1 MDFLEYNDIIAEV
14 KGVMTPG
21 RLKLTDQ
28 HLIFK
33 NQKTGKVEQISAS
46 DMEMV
51 NYQKFIS
58 TWGLRIFLKNGTLHR
73 FRGFKDADQEKIAK
87 FFAQNYKKDMLEK
100 ELSLKGWNWGTARFN
115 GSVLSF
121 DVGHHTAFEIPL
133 YDVSQC
139 NTGKNEV
146 TLEFHQ
152 NDDAPVSLME
162 MRFHIPVNDSM
173 DQDPVEAFHQQVMEK
188 ASVISVSGD
197 AIAIFREI
205 QCLTPRG
212 RYDIKIFQ
220 SFFQLHGKTFDYKI
234 PMSTVLRLFLLP
246 HKDNRQMYFVV
257 SLDPPIKQ
265 GQTRYHYLV
274 LLFNQ
279 EEETSIEL
287 PFSEKEL
294 KEKYDDKLPK
304 ELSGPTYEVL
314 GKVMKVIINRKLTG
328 PGNFLSHSGTLAIS
342 CSFKAAAG
350 YLYPLE
356 RGFIYVHKPPIHIRF
371 EEIAS
376 VNFARGG
383 GSTRSFDFEIE
394 LTSGVVH
401 TFSSIEKEEYGKLF
415 DFITSKKLRVKNRGK
430 SDKLNYDNDF
440 GNSDQEDEPDAYLAR
455 VKAEAQERDAGDNQD
470 SEDESTDEDFNPPQD
485 ESDVAEEYDS
495 NLNSSDSENDS
506 DASGKSQKKEK
517 KEKKER
523 KSRSAKT
530 VSEKP
535 RKRRKQK
542 KERDA
547 NKPKRPPT
555 AFMIWLN
562 STREKIKADN
572 PGIAVTEIAKKGGE
586 MWRELKDK
594 SEWDEKAAKAKKE
607 YMAAMKEYE
616 ASGGGQAKEKVEKA
630 EKGEKKKKE
639 AKKEVKK
646 ESPSKLMTGTTFKSK
661 EYISDVD
668 SSSDEDVKKS
678 EKKLSDDDS
687 GEDKGKKRGDK
698 RSADADDKKVK
709 KGKKDESDEGSDD
722 EPIEST
728 PPSSDAD
735 SKDSE

>member
-1 MDFLEYNDIIAEV
+1 MDFLEYTDIIAEV
-14 KGVMTPG
+14 KGAMTPG

-51 NYQKFIS
+51 NYQKFIG

-73 FRGFKDADQEKIAK
+73 FRGFKDSDQEKIAK
-87 FFAQNYKKDMLEK
+87 FFVQNYKKDMLEK

-162 MRFHIPVNDSM
+162 MRFHIPVSDSV

-246 HKDNRQMYFVV
+246 HKDSRQMYFVV

-287 PFSEKEL
+287 PFSDKEL
-294 KEKYDDKLPK
+294 KEKYEDKLTK

-314 GKVMKVIINRKLTG
+314 GKVMKVIINRKITG
-328 PGNFLSHSGTLAIS
+328 PGNFTSHSGALSIS

-350 YLYPLE
+350 SLYPLE

-430 SDKLNYDNDF
+430 SDKLTYDNDF
-440 GNSDQEDEPDAYLAR
+440 GDSDQEDEPDAYLAR

-470 SEDESTDEDFNPPQD
+470 SEEESTDEDFNPNQD

-495 NLNSSDSENDS
+495 NPNTSESENDS
-506 DASGKSQKKEK
+506 DASGKSQKKDKKEK
-517 KEKKER
+517 KEKKEK
-523 KSRSAKT
+523 KSKSAKT

-535 RKRRKQK
+535 RKPRKQK
-542 KERDA
+542 AERDA

-562 STREKIKADN
+562 SAREKIKADN

-594 SEWDEKAAKAKKE
+594 SEWEEKAAKAKKE
-607 YMAAMKEYE
+607 YAASMKEYV
-616 ASGGGQAKEKVEKA
+616 ASGGGEVKEKK
-630 EKGEKKKKE
+630 EKGEKK
-639 AKKEVKK
+639 KKEVKK
-646 ESPSKLMTGTTFKSK
+646 ESPSKLMSGSTFKSK
-661 EYISDVD
+661 EYISEDD
-668 SSSDEDVKKS
+668 SSSDEGNKKA
-678 EKKLSDDDS
+678 EKKRSDEDS
-687 GEDKGKKRGDK
+687 DENKGKKRGDK
-698 RSADADDKKVK
+698 RAATEDDDKKVK
-709 KGKKDESDEGSDD
+709 KEKKDESDEGSDE

-728 PPSSDAD
+728 PPSSDAE
-735 SKDSE
+735 SKESD